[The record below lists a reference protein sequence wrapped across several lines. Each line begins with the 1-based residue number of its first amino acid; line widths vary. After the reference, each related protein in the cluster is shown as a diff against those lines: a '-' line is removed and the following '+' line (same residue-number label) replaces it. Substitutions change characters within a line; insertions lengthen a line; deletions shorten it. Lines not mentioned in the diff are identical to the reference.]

1 MRRAQHLATRPSARP
16 KQHWQEYTD
25 ASVRAS
31 EVGATPALMRGRDAA
46 LHVRLLGLRAD
57 EDRRVSRVLSRSLFA
72 EGATTA
78 KCTVKTQPPG
88 ERPYFPLHEAGF
100 VDADVRSFW
109 QRRDFD
115 LDIPPAAGN
124 CVFCFMK
131 GTRQLVELGS
141 SSDPRR
147 CPDTPSDIGWWADFE
162 DRHVR
167 LVPKRDGAGT
177 SRFGFF
183 GVNAKPFSD
192 LADGLMDKEDR
203 YATGTP
209 ACDCTD

>member
-1 MRRAQHLATRPSARP
+1 
-16 KQHWQEYTD
+16 
-25 ASVRAS
+25 
-31 EVGATPALMRGRDAA
+31 MRGPEAVP
-46 LHVRLLGLRAD
+46 HVRLLGLRAD
-57 EDRRVSRVLSRSLFA
+57 EDRRVNRVLSRSLFA

-78 KCTVKTQPPG
+78 RCSVKTQPPG

-100 VDADVRSFW
+100 VAADILSYW
-109 QRRDFD
+109 QCRDFD
-115 LDIPPAAGN
+115 LDIPPDAGN

-131 GTRQLVELGS
+131 GTRQLVELGR

-147 CPDTPSDIGWWADFE
+147 RSNTPSDIGWWADFE

-167 LVPKRDGAGT
+167 LAPKRGGT
-177 SRFGFF
+177 GFSRFGFF
-183 GVNAKPFSD
+183 GVNARPVSD
-192 LADGLMDKEDR
+192 LADGLTIKEDR

>member
-1 MRRAQHLATRPSARP
+1 
-16 KQHWQEYTD
+16 
-25 ASVRAS
+25 
-31 EVGATPALMRGRDAA
+31 MRGADAT

-57 EDRRVSRVLSRSLFA
+57 EGRRVNRVLSRTLFA

-78 KCTVKTQPPG
+78 QCTVSTQPPG
-88 ERPYFPLHEAGF
+88 ERPYFPLFDSGF
-100 VDADVRSFW
+100 DASDVLRFW
-109 QRRDFD
+109 RRRDFD
-115 LDIPPAAGN
+115 LDIPAEAGN

-131 GTRQLVELGS
+131 GTHRLVELGRTRDS
-141 SSDPRR
+141 RR
-147 CPDTPSDIGWWADFE
+147 CSGTPSDIGWWADFE

-167 LVPKRDGAGT
+167 LAPKLDGVGI

-183 GVNAKPFSD
+183 GVNARPFSD
-192 LADGLMDKEDR
+192 LENGLSDKEDR

>member
-1 MRRAQHLATRPSARP
+1 
-16 KQHWQEYTD
+16 
-25 ASVRAS
+25 
-31 EVGATPALMRGRDAA
+31 MRGQNAA

-57 EDRRVSRVLSRSLFA
+57 EDRRVTRVLSRSLFA

-78 KCTVKTQPPG
+78 RCSVKTQPPG

-100 VDADVRSFW
+100 VEGDVRSFW

-115 LDIPPAAGN
+115 LDIPPDAGN

-131 GTRQLVELGS
+131 GTRQLVELGR
-141 SSDPRR
+141 SDDARR
-147 CPDTPSDIGWWADFE
+147 RPGTPSDIGWWADFE

-167 LVPKRDGAGT
+167 LAPKRGGT
-177 SRFGFF
+177 GISRFGFF
-183 GVNAKPFSD
+183 GVNARPFSD
-192 LADGLMDKEDR
+192 LAEGLTPQEDR